1 MDLLAAL
8 ALQIEWGADEALAE
22 VAPDRLTPAPA
33 PAPRRA
39 TTAPRPRAAAIPAPV
54 VAPDMAALLDAYA
67 GLEGCA
73 LRDTATSFVR
83 PTGDPDA
90 GLVWLTGPPGEAD
103 DRTGQPAA
111 GPEGALL
118 DRMLASIGLARGG
131 LLLVPIIPWRPPGGR
146 PPNSAEIAQ
155 CLPFVHRLLALA
167 RPRTLVLEAGPPAQA
182 LLPRDTAR
190 GRRDA
195 AGLTPLALP
204 DLADPVAV
212 LVMPSL
218 AGIAQ
223 SADRRREAWARLRL
237 LRRHLDDKLAKS

>member
-22 VAPDRLTPAPA
+22 VAPDRLTPAPP

-39 TTAPRPRAAAIPAPV
+39 TPAARPRAAAIPAPV

-67 GLEGCA
+67 GLEACA

-83 PTGDPDA
+83 PSGDPDA

-103 DRTGQPAA
+103 DRTGLPAA

-146 PPNSAEIAQ
+146 PPSSAEVAQ

-167 RPRTLVLEAGPPAQA
+167 RPTTLVLEAGPPAQA
-182 LLPRDTAR
+182 LLPRDAAR
-190 GRRDA
+190 ARRDVA
-195 AGLTPLALP
+195 SITTLALP
-204 DLADPVAV
+204 DLADPVAFV
-212 LVMPSL
+212 LMPSL

-223 SADRRREAWARLRL
+223 SAERRREAWARLRL

>member
-22 VAPDRLTPAPA
+22 VAPDRLTPAPR
-33 PAPRRA
+33 PAPRSA

-83 PTGDPDA
+83 PSGDPDA